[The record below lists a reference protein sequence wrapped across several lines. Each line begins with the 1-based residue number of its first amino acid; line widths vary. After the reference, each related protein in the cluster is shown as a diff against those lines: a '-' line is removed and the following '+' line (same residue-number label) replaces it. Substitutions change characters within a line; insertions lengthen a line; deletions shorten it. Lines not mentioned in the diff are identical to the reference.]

1 LSKLVISYKDAGY
14 STFQF
19 RASCFDNNIG
29 TDNRLT
35 VKRNGLRNLNRF
47 VVQASLYV
55 SAGKAC
61 SLAGSGRMPIHTVD
75 QIELKG
81 KRVFI
86 RVDFNVPQDDKNH
99 ITDDTRILLSLPTIR
114 FVSEAGG
121 RVILASHLGRPK
133 GKKDLKFSLAPVAER
148 LSQRLGEKVAF
159 AADCIGD
166 EVQKQIGGMK
176 EGEILL
182 LENLRFHPE
191 EEKNEEAFSKA
202 LASLCDVYVNDAFGA
217 AHRAHASTEGM
228 TRFVESVAAGFLM
241 MKEVE
246 SLEKALVT
254 PQKPYVA
261 ILGGAK
267 VSDKM
272 GVIQNLL
279 DRVTTLLIGGGMAYT
294 FLKAEGF
301 QVGKS
306 LVEED
311 QIGFSLNLLK
321 KAKKEI
327 KFLLPSDHVA
337 AERMDAHAK
346 RQIVKNDKIP
356 SGWIC
361 LDIGPET
368 VETFSK
374 EIQSAKTVV
383 WNGPMGVFEMEP
395 FSQGTF
401 AMAKAIANSSAFS
414 IVGGGDSVAAVNQA
428 GVADRISHISTG
440 GGASLEFLEGKKLPG
455 IEALRRG

>member
-1 LSKLVISYKDAGY
+1 
-14 STFQF
+14 
-19 RASCFDNNIG
+19 
-29 TDNRLT
+29 
-35 VKRNGLRNLNRF
+35 
-47 VVQASLYV
+47 
-55 SAGKAC
+55 
-61 SLAGSGRMPIHTVD
+61 MPIRTID
-75 QIELKG
+75 EIELKG

-86 RVDFNVPQDDKNH
+86 RVDFNVPQDEKNN

-133 GKKDLKFSLAPVAER
+133 GEKDPKFSLAPVAER
-148 LSQRLGEKVAF
+148 LSQLLEKKVAL
-159 AADCIGD
+159 AMDCIGG
-166 EVQKQIGGMK
+166 EVQKLIGEMK
-176 EGEILL
+176 EGEVLL
-182 LENLRFHPE
+182 LENLRFHAE

-228 TRFVESVAAGFLM
+228 TRFVKVIAAGFLM
-241 MKEVE
+241 MKEIE
-246 SLEKALVT
+246 NLEKALVN

-267 VSDKM
+267 VSDKI

-279 DRVTTLLIGGGMAYT
+279 DKVTTLLIGGGMAYT

-311 QIGFSLNLLK
+311 QIGFSRNLLG
-321 KAKKEI
+321 KAKGKM
-327 KFLLPSDHVA
+327 KFLLPSDHIA
-337 AERMDAHAK
+337 AERMDVQAK
-346 RQIVKNDKIP
+346 REIVKNDKIP
-356 SGWIC
+356 EGWLC

-368 VETFSK
+368 VKTFSG
-374 EIQSAKTVV
+374 EIKSAKTIV

-401 AMAKAIANSSAFS
+401 AVAKAIANSSAFS
-414 IVGGGDSVAAVNQA
+414 IVGGGDSVAAVNKA
-428 GVADRISHISTG
+428 GVANRISHISTG
-440 GGASLEFLEGKKLPG
+440 GGASLEFLEGKELPG
-455 IEALRRG
+455 IEALRRR

>member
-1 LSKLVISYKDAGY
+1 MSDSSLP
-14 STFQF
+14 
-19 RASCFDNNIG
+19 
-29 TDNRLT
+29 
-35 VKRNGLRNLNRF
+35 
-47 VVQASLYV
+47 VVAQNDIIT
-55 SAGKAC
+55 G
-61 SLAGSGRMPIHTVD
+61 GSMAIRTID

-81 KRVFI
+81 KPVFI
-86 RVDFNVPQDDKNH
+86 RVDFNVPQDEKNN

-121 RVILASHLGRPK
+121 KVILASHLGRPK
-133 GKKDLKFSLAPVAER
+133 GKKDPKFSLAPVAVR
-148 LSQRLGEKVAF
+148 LSQLLGKKVAL
-159 AADCIGD
+159 AADCIGE
-166 EVQKQIGGMK
+166 EVQKQIEGMK

-202 LASLCDVYVNDAFGA
+202 LASLCDVYINDAFGA

-228 TRFVESVAAGFLM
+228 ARFMKIVAAGFLM

-246 SLEKALVT
+246 SLEKALVN

-267 VSDKM
+267 VSDKI

-279 DRVTTLLIGGGMAYT
+279 DKVNTLLIGGGMAYT

-301 QVGKS
+301 QIGKS
-306 LVEED
+306 LVEEE
-311 QIGFSLNLLK
+311 QIGFSLNLLE
-321 KAKKEI
+321 KAKGKI
-327 KFLLPSDHVA
+327 KFLLPSDHIA
-337 AERMDAHAK
+337 AERMDVQAK
-346 RQIVKNDKIP
+346 REIVKNDKIP
-356 SGWIC
+356 SGWVC

-368 VETFSK
+368 VKTFSE
-374 EIQSAKTVV
+374 EIQSAKTIV

-401 AMAKAIANSSAFS
+401 AIAKAIANSSAFS
-414 IVGGGDSVAAVNQA
+414 VVGGGDSVAAVNQS

-455 IEALRRG
+455 IEALRRE

>member
-1 LSKLVISYKDAGY
+1 VGVKLEWFMAI
-14 STFQF
+14 
-19 RASCFDNNIG
+19 R
-29 TDNRLT
+29 
-35 VKRNGLRNLNRF
+35 
-47 VVQASLYV
+47 
-55 SAGKAC
+55 
-61 SLAGSGRMPIHTVD
+61 TVD

-86 RVDFNVPQDDKNH
+86 RVDFNVPQDEKNN
-99 ITDDTRILLSLPTIR
+99 ITDDTRVLLSLPTIR
-114 FVSEAGG
+114 FASEAGG
-121 RVILASHLGRPK
+121 KVILASHLGRPK
-133 GKKDLKFSLAPVAER
+133 GKKDPKFSLAPVAER
-148 LSQRLGEKVAF
+148 LSQLLGKKVAL
-159 AADCIGD
+159 APNCIGE
-166 EVQKQIGGMK
+166 EVQKQIGEMK
-176 EGEILL
+176 GGEIAL

-191 EEKNEEAFSKA
+191 EEKNEEAFSRA
-202 LASLCDVYVNDAFGA
+202 LASLCDIYVDDAFGA

-228 TRFVESVAAGFLM
+228 TRFVKTVAAGFLM
-241 MKEVE
+241 MKEIE
-246 SLEKALVT
+246 SLEEALVS

-267 VSDKM
+267 VSDKI

-279 DRVTTLLIGGGMAYT
+279 DKVTTLLIGGGMAYT

-306 LVEED
+306 LVEEE
-311 QIGFSLNLLK
+311 QTGLSLNLLEK
-321 KAKKEI
+321 SKGKI
-327 KFLLPSDHVA
+327 KFLLPSDHIA
-337 AERMDAHAK
+337 AERMDIQAK
-346 RQIVKNDKIP
+346 REIVKNDKIP

-368 VETFSK
+368 VKTFSE
-374 EIQSAKTVV
+374 EIKSAKTIV

-401 AMAKAIANSSAFS
+401 AIAKAIASSSAFS
-414 IVGGGDSVAAVNQA
+414 IVGGGDSVSAVNKA

-455 IEALRRG
+455 IEALRKNGGELG

>member
-1 LSKLVISYKDAGY
+1 MARSE
-14 STFQF
+14 
-19 RASCFDNNIG
+19 
-29 TDNRLT
+29 
-35 VKRNGLRNLNRF
+35 
-47 VVQASLYV
+47 
-55 SAGKAC
+55 
-61 SLAGSGRMPIHTVD
+61 RMAIRKVD
-75 QIELKG
+75 QLELKG

-86 RVDFNVPQDDKNH
+86 RVDFNVPQDKKNN

-114 FVSEAGG
+114 FVSNAGG
-121 RVILASHLGRPK
+121 KVILASHLGRPK
-133 GKKDLKFSLAPVAER
+133 GKKDAKFSLAPVAER
-148 LSQRLGEKVAF
+148 VSKLLGKKVAL
-159 AADCIGD
+159 ATDCIGE
-166 EVQKQIGGMK
+166 EVQRQVGGMK
-176 EGEILL
+176 QGDILL

-191 EEKNEEAFSKA
+191 EEKNDEAFSKA
-202 LASLCDVYVNDAFGA
+202 LASLCDVYVNDAFGT

-228 TRFVESVAAGFLM
+228 THFVKTVAAGFLM

-246 SLEKALVT
+246 SLEKALVN

-267 VSDKM
+267 VSDKI

-279 DRVTTLLIGGGMAYT
+279 DKVTTLLIGGGMAYT
-294 FLKAEGF
+294 FLKAERF

-311 QIGFSLNLLK
+311 QIGFSLKLLE
-321 KAKKEI
+321 KAKEKI
-327 KFLLPSDHVA
+327 KFLLPSDHIA
-337 AERMDAHAK
+337 AERMDIQAK
-346 RQIVKNDKIP
+346 REVVKSDKIP
-356 SGWIC
+356 SGWVC

-368 VETFSK
+368 VKTFSE
-374 EIQSAKTVV
+374 EIKSAKTIV
-383 WNGPMGVFEMEP
+383 WNGPMGVFELEP

-401 AMAKAIANSSAFS
+401 AVARAIANSSAFS

-455 IEALRRG
+455 IEALRR

>member
-1 LSKLVISYKDAGY
+1 MVI
-14 STFQF
+14 
-19 RASCFDNNIG
+19 R
-29 TDNRLT
+29 
-35 VKRNGLRNLNRF
+35 
-47 VVQASLYV
+47 
-55 SAGKAC
+55 
-61 SLAGSGRMPIHTVD
+61 TVD

-86 RVDFNVPQDDKNH
+86 RVDFNVPQDENNH

-121 RVILASHLGRPK
+121 KAILASHLGRPK
-133 GKKDLKFSLAPVAER
+133 GKKDPKFSLAPVAER
-148 LSQRLGEKVAF
+148 LSQLMGGKVAL
-159 AADCIGD
+159 ATDCIGE

-176 EGEILL
+176 GGEVLL

-191 EEKNEEAFSKA
+191 EEKNDEAFSKA
-202 LASLCDVYVNDAFGA
+202 LASLCDIYVNDAFGA
-217 AHRAHASTEGM
+217 AHRAHASTDGM
-228 TRFVESVAAGFLM
+228 TRFVKIVAAGFLM
-241 MKEVE
+241 MKEIE
-246 SLEKALVT
+246 SLEKALVN

-267 VSDKM
+267 VSDKI

-279 DRVTTLLIGGGMAYT
+279 DKVNTLLIGGGMAYT

-311 QIGFSLNLLK
+311 QIGFSLNLLE
-321 KAKKEI
+321 KAKGKI
-327 KFLLPSDHVA
+327 KFLLPSDHIA
-337 AERMDAHAK
+337 AERMDIQAK
-346 RQIVKNDKIP
+346 REIVKNDKIP

-368 VETFSK
+368 VKIFSE
-374 EIQSAKTVV
+374 EIKSAKTIV

-401 AMAKAIANSSAFS
+401 AIAKAIANSSAFS
-414 IVGGGDSVAAVNQA
+414 IVGGGDSVSAVNKA
-428 GVADRISHISTG
+428 GVADKISHISTG

-455 IEALRRG
+455 IEALRRE